1 MFTRVATGLV
11 LAPILVWLLLYGAK
25 AATFVL
31 LIVATGL
38 CVDELLRMSAEIRL
52 RDRLLAAVMAMGI
65 AATPLLGLDSLW
77 ILLGLMPVVV
87 LSIALIAPGDV
98 ALAARRAALSM
109 LAIGYV
115 GVLCAMLVGIFHA
128 SGTPPYSL
136 SGIGPYDTG
145 RGALLSCMGIVFMGD
160 TGAFFAGRSFGRHKL
175 YPLISPKKT
184 MEGAVG
190 GLCASILGG
199 VLARWLLLPTL
210 ELPEAMLLG
219 AALGAV
225 GQIGDLVESLF
236 KRATDTKDSGQL
248 LPGHGGL
255 LDRLDGVLF
264 AAPLMQAWLVLLAR
278 GH

>member
-11 LAPILVWLLLYGAK
+11 LAPILVWLLLYGPK
-25 AATFVL
+25 VATFAL
-31 LIVATGL
+31 LIAATGL

-52 RDRLLAAVMAMGI
+52 RDRLLAAAMAMGL
-65 AATPLLGLDSLW
+65 AATPLLGMDSLW
-77 ILLGLMPVVV
+77 VLLGLTPIVV
-87 LSIALIAPGDV
+87 LSIALVAPGDV

-115 GVLCAMLVGIFHA
+115 GVLCAMLIGIFHTSGVPAVTRA
-128 SGTPPYSL
+128 S
-136 SGIGPYDTG
+136 IGPYDIG
-145 RGALLSCMGIVFMGD
+145 RGALLACMGIVFMGD

-184 MEGAVG
+184 IEGAIG
-190 GLCASILGG
+190 GLSASILGG

-210 ELPEAMLLG
+210 GLAEAMLLG